1 MDFYYPNFINDF
13 WRVLGLVFFDRKDYF
28 IVPGRKVFDK
38 EKIIDFCNDR
48 GIAVSRDTANAVIR
62 LNDNASDKYLNVIEC
77 VDITSLLSQ
86 MPKCKAIAATGQKA
100 AEIVAEQLGCEVPAT
115 GSNSVITCNKQQLS
129 FWRMP
134 STSRAY
140 PLPLEKKA
148 DIYRILL
155 ESVIGK

>member
-28 IVPGRKVFDK
+28 IIPGRKVFDK

-48 GIAVSRDTANAVIR
+48 GIALHDT
-62 LNDNASDKYLNVIEC
+62 ASDKYLNVIEC

-86 MPKCKAIAATGQKA
+86 MPECKAIAATGQKA